1 MCTSAAPAL
10 FLRGIRCA
18 GFCVGLVWVGLNIFS
33 FFSFLFCS
41 RFSVAFLV
49 GTGVPVARFHRRA
62 VAEGL
67 VGWRGAKESGK
78 KKGKNKKKKKKK
90 KEFVMCRSC
99 CGEKSPDLQTVY
111 LGELSSSPKALCD
124 NITYILRRPAC
135 FFCYFRKLFGILS
148 SRWGVRDGI

>member
-18 GFCVGLVWVGLNIFS
+18 GFCVGLVWVGLIIFFFFS
-33 FFSFLFCS
+33 FFSALGFRLLFSWGQEYRS
-41 RFSVAFLV
+41 RVSIEERL
-49 GTGVPVARFHRRA
+49 PR
-62 VAEGL
+62 
-67 VGWRGAKESGK
+67 GWRGIRKEERK
-78 KKGKNKKKKKKK
+78 KQKK

-124 NITYILRRPAC
+124 NITYILRRPAF
-135 FFCYFRKLFGILS
+135 FFCYFRKPFGILS
-148 SRWGVRDGI
+148 SRWGYGMGFEIKS